1 MRSNYFIPL
10 FTCAFITAC
19 NTKDS
24 AQSNNEQISNEMESV
39 DSMLV
44 RDKKRLDSMQRELL
58 K

>member
-1 MRSNYFIPL
+1 MRSNYFLAL
-10 FTCAFITAC
+10 FTCAFIAAC